1 MRFWDA
7 SAVVPLV
14 IGEERDPVVEN
25 VYTPEPMV
33 VWWGTVV
40 EATSAL
46 ARRERAGELNA
57 AAVSR
62 SLGLLEVLASMWREV
77 PPSDAM
83 RRAARR
89 LLQVH
94 PLRATDSLQLAAALS
109 VADSGNP
116 DTIEFVC
123 LDDRLRQAAAREGLR
138 LLPH

>member
-14 IGEERDPVVEN
+14 IGEEQDPVLEN
-25 VYTPEPMV
+25 VYSPEPMV

-94 PLRATDSLQLAAALS
+94 PLRAADSLQLAAALS

-116 DTIEFVC
+116 GTIEFVC
-123 LDDRLRQAAAREGLR
+123 LDERLRQAAAREGLR

>member
-14 IGEERDPVVEN
+14 IGAERDPVAES
-25 VYTPEPMV
+25 VYSPEPMV

-46 ARRERAGELNA
+46 ARRERAGQLDA

-62 SLGLLEVLASMWREV
+62 SLGLLEIMASAWREV
-77 PPSDAM
+77 PPSDAL

-89 LLQVH
+89 LLHVH
-94 PLRATDSLQLAAALS
+94 PLRAADSLQLAAALS
-109 VADSGNP
+109 LTDGGNLG
-116 DTIEFVC
+116 TIEFVC
-123 LDDRLRQAAAREGLR
+123 LDERLRQAAAREGLR
-138 LLPH
+138 LLPN